1 MEFNT
6 ATTARGIQNLQFNP
20 DRFPHASLKA
30 FNEFIEQ
37 YEFRYETEYPE
48 Y

>member
-6 ATTARGIQNLQFNP
+6 ATTPCGKQNLQFNR
-20 DRFPHASLKA
+20 DRFPHAILKA

-37 YEFRYETEYPE
+37 
-48 Y
+48 